1 VATKE
6 AFQEKIRQLGILVGE
21 LEALPGSGSNVAA
34 RELVQL
40 LMEVHGAALE
50 RVMEIVN
57 ESGAPG
63 EAIIARAAQDPFV
76 RPLLL
81 LYSLHPDDVETRI
94 LKGLEVAAPRL
105 RKHSSQVELVSLSG
119 GEVRVKIHTEGHACG
134 STGKTVHSIVEECL
148 FDHAPDLT
156 SLEILADQEAPSS
169 GFVSLDSLM
178 KQPLPPHVMAPA
190 AELCGAD

>member
-21 LEALPGSGSNVAA
+21 LEGLPPNGTNVAA

-57 ESGAPG
+57 ESGSPG

-119 GEVRVKIHTEGHACG
+119 GEVRVRIHIEGHACG
-134 STGKTVHSIVEECL
+134 SAGKTVQSIVEECL
-148 FDHAPDLT
+148 YDHAPDLT
-156 SLEILADQEAPSS
+156 SLEFLADEEVPSS

-178 KQPLPPHVMAPA
+178 KQTLPTRAMAPA
-190 AELCGAD
+190 VELCGAD